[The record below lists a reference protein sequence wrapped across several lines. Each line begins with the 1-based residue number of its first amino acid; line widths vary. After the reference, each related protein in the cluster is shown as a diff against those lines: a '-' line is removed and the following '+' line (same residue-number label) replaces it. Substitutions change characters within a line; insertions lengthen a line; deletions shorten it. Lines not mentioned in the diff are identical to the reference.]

1 MGILVFELSHLL
13 LPRIYLIHITNIST
27 TSTAVQ
33 GTLGQQK
40 FRPFLCVSAMWV
52 QHAAG
57 LHAFTAKQQSSSRDE
72 NKNGDSTAVLAK
84 LLEYVADWYPISG
97 EFCLHDSTQ
106 REPQKN
112 YGCERSCIFNLV
124 ENWSS
129 SGFFAV
135 PYLGRASWVI
145 HGQVQGQVFCTSSR
159 RRLYRFPGALVTG
172 GPRAGALFTIFL
184 MVIR

>member
-1 MGILVFELSHLL
+1 
-13 LPRIYLIHITNIST
+13 
-27 TSTAVQ
+27 
-33 GTLGQQK
+33 
-40 FRPFLCVSAMWV
+40 MWV

-84 LLEYVADWYPISG
+84 LLESVADWYPISG

-124 ENWSS
+124 ENCLPVVSLPSHIW
-129 SGFFAV
+129 G
-135 PYLGRASWVI
+135 
-145 HGQVQGQVFCTSSR
+145 GQ
-159 RRLYRFPGALVTG
+159 AE
-172 GPRAGALFTIFL
+172 
-184 MVIR
+184 

>member
-1 MGILVFELSHLL
+1 MVNMVTMNCYILLV
-13 LPRIYLIHITNIST
+13 YHINYQYINDINS
-27 TSTAVQ
+27 SSRYIGSA
-33 GTLGQQK
+33 K

-84 LLEYVADWYPISG
+84 LLESVTDWYPISG

-106 REPQKN
+106 REPQKT

-124 ENWSS
+124 EIGLPVVSLPSHIWGGQAEWST
-129 SGFFAV
+129 ARC
-135 PYLGRASWVI
+135 RARC
-145 HGQVQGQVFCTSSR
+145 GTSSR
-159 RRLYRFPGALVTG
+159 RRLYRWPGALVTG
-172 GPRAGALFTIFL
+172 WPRAGALFTIFL

>member
-72 NKNGDSTAVLAK
+72 NKMVTVPPCWLSCWNLS
-84 LLEYVADWYPISG
+84 PIG
-97 EFCLHDSTQ
+97 IL
-106 REPQKN
+106 
-112 YGCERSCIFNLV
+112 LV
-124 ENWSS
+124 ENSACTTPPKENLKKLWMWKKLHFQPCRNWSS

-135 PYLGRASWVI
+135 PYLGGQAEWSMARCRARFFVHLPGEGCSD
-145 HGQVQGQVFCTSSR
+145 GQGR
-159 RRLYRFPGALVTG
+159 WWLVDPEPVHCLQSDG
-172 GPRAGALFTIFL
+172 Y
-184 MVIR
+184 